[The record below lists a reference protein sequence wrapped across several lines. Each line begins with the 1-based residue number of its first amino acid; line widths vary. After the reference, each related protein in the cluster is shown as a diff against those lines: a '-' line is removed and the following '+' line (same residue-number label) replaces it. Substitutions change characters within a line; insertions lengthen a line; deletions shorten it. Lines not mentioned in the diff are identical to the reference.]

1 MHNATTAYAKT
12 AQKTAA
18 PRELEAQLLL
28 KAAAKIQMIIDGTT
42 TDRDQIFESLRYNRR
57 LWTILISALMEPSNP
72 LPREIKQNLVNLGIF
87 QVSHTLALEGEPD
100 PNSMGVLV
108 NINRRIA
115 EGLRMQVGDA
125 APATPAAASA

>member
-1 MHNATTAYAKT
+1 MYQATSAYAKT

-42 TDRDQIFESLRYNRR
+42 TDPDQVLESLRYNRR
-57 LWTILISALMEPSNP
+57 LWTILISALMEPTNP
-72 LPREIKQNLVNLGIF
+72 LPREIRENVVNLGIF
-87 QVSHTLALEGEPD
+87 QVSHTLAVEAQPD
-100 PNSMGVLV
+100 PVAMVILV

-115 EGLRMQVGDA
+115 EGLRARASESGE
-125 APATPAAASA
+125 PAQAAS